1 MPSTLRGGAKRKID
15 AVTTSK
21 SANLT
26 KKAKTTQDNH
36 PMSKKGELKT
46 TAPKARP
53 TNKAQKNRDVPVP
66 SSSSPGNTTNP
77 TQELHNAA
85 EKSSLRISPVDQWNY
100 PSSESFSSS
109 APSSP
114 EDVANPRVF
123 QRTMRDAEGRL
134 HYVLK
139 VTQVFQAIDWRGAG
153 RRSGA
158 GGFDLDDCDKDD
170 DGPVSPKSIPG
181 VKKGDFALQS
191 GRNGSVFYGVVE
203 GEMELD
209 PETMS
214 PFYPG
219 ILNMYGKI

>member
-1 MPSTLRGGAKRKID
+1 MPPTLRGGAKRKID
-15 AVTTSK
+15 AVTTTR

-26 KKAKTTQDNH
+26 KKAKMTQDSH
-36 PMSKKGELKT
+36 TMSKRGELKT
-46 TAPKARP
+46 TTSKAKP
-53 TNKAQKNRDVPVP
+53 TNKAQKIRDVSVP
-66 SSSSPGNTTNP
+66 SSPSPGNTTNP

-85 EKSSLRISPVDQWNY
+85 EKPSLRISPVDQWNY
-100 PSSESFSSS
+100 PSSESSSSS

-123 QRTMRDAEGRL
+123 QGTMRDADGRL

-139 VTQVFQAIDWRGAG
+139 VTQVFHAIDWRGAG
-153 RRSGA
+153 RKSGA
-158 GGFDLDDCDKDD
+158 SADDCNNDE

-181 VKKGDFALQS
+181 VKKEEFALQS

-203 GEMELD
+203 EEMKLD

-219 ILNMYGKI
+219 IQRMYGQN